1 MDDESF
7 LYDSPAA
14 ARCGGPPCGYRV
26 PFFLFVYHFFFNH
39 FRQSSLDHF
48 GGRAT
53 VARNCFRNGTA
64 DCNAASVR
72 IINIDEMHQNSNK
85 PAKEIPTRNQAEWDG
100 GGDLRFNSVGTV
112 PSSGQQWKA
121 KDWSQPSRSYVPM
134 HFFSFP
140 SITWR
145 FRFFRLDERNLI
157 EDNRERQLQV
167 ERDAASGSRQRQTQF
182 RVMPLKPKWKR
193 KVAAPTSFLSDISNC
208 VGITNEREKMWKGS
222 NGMLSAWFI
231 HRLGRHVHF
240 RKKRKG

>member
-1 MDDESF
+1 MAEMDDESF

-85 PAKEIPTRNQAEWDG
+85 PAKEIPTRNQAE
-100 GGDLRFNSVGTV
+100 
-112 PSSGQQWKA
+112 
-121 KDWSQPSRSYVPM
+121 
-134 HFFSFP
+134 
-140 SITWR
+140 
-145 FRFFRLDERNLI
+145 
-157 EDNRERQLQV
+157 
-167 ERDAASGSRQRQTQF
+167 
-182 RVMPLKPKWKR
+182 
-193 KVAAPTSFLSDISNC
+193 
-208 VGITNEREKMWKGS
+208 
-222 NGMLSAWFI
+222 
-231 HRLGRHVHF
+231 
-240 RKKRKG
+240 